1 MVFYMKSVEKCITL
15 IILLITAFCNGCTFN
30 NKQEEIK
37 HQDCDWH
44 LEYIHAP
51 MMWAKTKGESITIA
65 IIDSGSDY
73 DFLGQ
78 EFDTTRIIATYNA
91 FDCNND
97 LTDYTSHGT
106 SMVSIIGASGENG
119 FYGVAPACKFI
130 IIKALNEVGTTN
142 SETLIRAIDF
152 AIENKANIIN
162 LSLGSENINDN
173 VTTAIMRA
181 VNNNIVVTSAVGD
194 QGKNSILFPAL
205 LDNTLSVAA
214 IDCNGLLYNKS
225 NFNESVDVLAPGV
238 DVRIIKYNIFK
249 ERIETKKSGSSIAT
263 AVFSGILALY
273 LDSLNEYDVI
283 DVYTKF
289 RKIGSIDLL
298 DIIY

>member
-1 MVFYMKSVEKCITL
+1 MKSVEKCITL

-65 IIDSGSDY
+65 IIDSGIDY

-162 LSLGSENINDN
+162 LSLGSKNINDN

-238 DVRIIKYNIFK
+238 DVRIIINALSLVASVIL
-249 ERIETKKSGSSIAT
+249 ETNEVNLFLSDFNCVSAFFNGQCISFPLSIAVYV
-263 AVFSGILALY
+263 AKNAKGYPSLSLFS
-273 LDSLNEYDVI
+273 
-283 DVYTKF
+283 TK
-289 RKIGSIDLL
+289 
-298 DIIY
+298 